1 MESLTIDELD
11 PAQNRIGKDNLT
23 KFLSDFDNTYMDR
36 TKPKGPDYLIIDNI
50 LETFLERADLLA
62 ARSKAEEM
70 TSFVCDELAKDSA
83 RCDNLIWIRNLDT
96 THGGDSM
103 PGFSEIAT
111 AMKSFRQEVLN
122 EIS

>member
-1 MESLTIDELD
+1 
-11 PAQNRIGKDNLT
+11 
-23 KFLSDFDNTYMDR
+23 
-36 TKPKGPDYLIIDNI
+36 
-50 LETFLERADLLA
+50 
-62 ARSKAEEM
+62 M
-70 TSFVCDELAKDSA
+70 TSFICDEMAKDSA

>member
-1 MESLTIDELD
+1 MESLTINELD

-70 TSFVCDELAKDSA
+70 TSFICDEMAKDSA